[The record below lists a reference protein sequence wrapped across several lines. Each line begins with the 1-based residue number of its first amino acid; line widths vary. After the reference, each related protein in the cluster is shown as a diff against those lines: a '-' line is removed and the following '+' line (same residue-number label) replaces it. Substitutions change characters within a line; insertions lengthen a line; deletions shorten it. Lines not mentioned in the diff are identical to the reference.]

1 MPSTLKLPQRAIQLT
16 LFRASRNEPNWNS
29 VPLEVQQQVLRLL
42 ARVLRD
48 HVARRRGDPALRED
62 RDE

>member
-1 MPSTLKLPQRAIQLT
+1 MPSTLKLPQRAIQLA
-16 LFRASRNEPNWNS
+16 LFRASRNEPNWNG

-42 ARVLRD
+42 SRMLRD
-48 HVARRRGDPALRED
+48 HVARRRGDPTLRED

>member
-1 MPSTLKLPQRAIQLT
+1 MPSTLKLPQRAIQLA

-42 ARVLRD
+42 SRMLRD
-48 HVARRRGDPALRED
+48 HVARRLGDPTLPED
-62 RDE
+62 CDE

>member
-1 MPSTLKLPQRAIQLT
+1 MPSTLKLPQRAIQLA
-16 LFRASRNEPNWNS
+16 LFRASRNEPNWNG

-42 ARVLRD
+42 SRMLRD
-48 HVARRRGDPALRED
+48 HVARRRGEPALQED